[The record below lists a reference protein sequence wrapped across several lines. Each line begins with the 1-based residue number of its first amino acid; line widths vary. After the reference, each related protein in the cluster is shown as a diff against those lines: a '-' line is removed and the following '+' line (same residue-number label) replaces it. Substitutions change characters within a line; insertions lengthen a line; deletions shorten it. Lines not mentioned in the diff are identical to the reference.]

1 MEDFLAS
8 VRYFAGNFAPKGYLQ
23 CSGQLLSIAQWSAL
37 FSLVGTTFG
46 GDGVTTFAL
55 PKLEPLATANGGTLL
70 PIICVSGYYPSRAD

>member
-8 VRYFAGNFAPKGYLQ
+8 VRYFAGNFASKGYLQ

-70 PIICVSGYYPSRAD
+70 PIICVGGYYPSRAD